1 MKRRYETC
9 LVRLSLFL
17 FLPLSDHHLGGG
29 AGISR
34 APRHCIAFRRSVNL
48 HQRLTFS
55 VCSHFAMSDPLSV
68 TAAIVAVVTVGFQ
81 VAKGLH
87 QLADGIGSVGMEAR
101 IYAEEIDSFSKLLQ
115 RIKEQVLQQ
124 PEQFSSFEMNLLQDI
139 IDVCKRVLH
148 PINRIQEK
156 LNPLLTKFRSSQ
168 SWLRAFGLRAQW
180 MFSAKDKLLF
190 YRGALRGQHRL
201 LDTTLELMIL
211 KATKDR
217 SPQNIQ

>member
-1 MKRRYETC
+1 
-9 LVRLSLFL
+9 
-17 FLPLSDHHLGGG
+17 
-29 AGISR
+29 
-34 APRHCIAFRRSVNL
+34 
-48 HQRLTFS
+48 
-55 VCSHFAMSDPLSV
+55 MSDPLSL
-68 TAAIVAVVTVGFQ
+68 TAAILAVVTAGFQ

-139 IDVCKRVLH
+139 VDVCKRVLH
-148 PINRIQEK
+148 PINRIQQK
-156 LNPLLTKFRSSQ
+156 LNPLLIKFRSSQ
-168 SWLRAFGLRAQW
+168 SWLRAFGLRVQW
-180 MFSAKDKLLF
+180 IFSAKEKLLF